1 MRSSYHIRQDKM
13 SVSEKFSNK
22 MKNEFSSVY
31 KAIVIG
37 FSIQSLPSGDGNGFQ
52 ISFFFWKKVFKCQ
65 N

>member
-1 MRSSYHIRQDKM
+1 M